1 MAYTNTIMRELRT
14 PLSGSFAYASG
25 CGEAGRA
32 VWLNISRTGA
42 AIQLGRYLR
51 PGHLIQLSL
60 ESGNDGGWSIP
71 ARIAWCVSI
80 PGTLQF
86 QAGLAVQR
94 TSPESALQFAT
105 LGYEAL
111 ALKRNAAF
119 VGNRTLVF
127 PSLLEPLRDG
137 RDGRDSRDG
146 SASRTFRPL
155 LPSLSSLMSLGR

>member
-1 MAYTNTIMRELRT
+1 MAYTNTNMRELRT

-86 QAGLAVQR
+86 QAGLNAVWPGFNPAELPTR
-94 TSPESALQFAT
+94 P
-105 LGYEAL
+105 
-111 ALKRNAAF
+111 N
-119 VGNRTLVF
+119 VLV
-127 PSLLEPLRDG
+127 R
-137 RDGRDSRDG
+137 
-146 SASRTFRPL
+146 AV
-155 LPSLSSLMSLGR
+155 

>member
-1 MAYTNTIMRELRT
+1 MAHLVTKMRELRT
-14 PLSGSFAYASG
+14 PLTGTFAYASG

-32 VWLNISRTGA
+32 EWLNISRAGA

-51 PGHLIQLSL
+51 PGHLIQLLL
-60 ESGNDGGWSIP
+60 ESGNDEEWNIP

-94 TSPESALQFAT
+94 TNPESALQFAT

-111 ALKRNAAF
+111 AQKRNAAF
-119 VGNRTLVF
+119 LDNRTLVF

-137 RDGRDSRDG
+137 RDNRDG

-155 LPSLSSLMSLGR
+155 LPSLPSLMSLGR